1 MTAQPRTRITQ
12 QAGDQKLVDGL
23 TKHAGVIASLY
34 LGGTAMP
41 NAAIVSKLQALIA
54 AVNSTNTARA
64 SLHALV
70 LAEQQLQAS
79 SAQFVTDVRQTILA
93 MFSTQT
99 DVLADFGLA
108 PRKKPV
114 MTPQAKVAMAAKAK
128 ATRAARGTKSK
139 KQLAEISGDVTGI
152 VVTPVTA
159 AATPATP
166 AAPEPAPAA
175 ATAPAAPITAA
186 PAKQS

>member
-1 MTAQPRTRITQ
+1 MPSPTKTRSTQ
-12 QAGDQKLVDGL
+12 QAADQKLVDGL

-70 LAEQQLQAS
+70 LAEEQLRTQS
-79 SAQFVTDVRQTILA
+79 DQFVTDLRQTILA

-108 PRKKPV
+108 PRKKAV
-114 MTPQAKVAMAAKAK
+114 KTPETKVAAATKAA
-128 ATRAARGTKSK
+128 ATRKARGTKSK
-139 KQLAEISGDVTGI
+139 KQLADISGDVTGI

-159 AATPATP
+159 TPAVP
-166 AAPEPAPAA
+166 VAP
-175 ATAPAAPITAA
+175 
-186 PAKQS
+186 KQS